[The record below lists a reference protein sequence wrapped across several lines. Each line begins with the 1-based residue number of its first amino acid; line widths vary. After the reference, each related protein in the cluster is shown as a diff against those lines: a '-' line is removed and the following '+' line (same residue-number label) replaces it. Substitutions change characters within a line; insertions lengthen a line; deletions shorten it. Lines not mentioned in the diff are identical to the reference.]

1 MIHLETPLKTQVEYL
16 LLMNVCLIS
25 YNLEIIKINLI
36 NQHIKHCFSNL
47 ISQRESL
54 ELPLAQ
60 DHRNSLNVCQ
70 MSKREREREGG
81 SEKQS

>member
-1 MIHLETPLKTQVEYL
+1 MF
-16 LLMNVCLIS
+16 VCLIS

-36 NQHIKHCFSNL
+36 NQHIKHWFGDL

-70 MSKREREREGG
+70 MSKRERERGR
-81 SEKQS
+81 EKES